1 MNPKSMFLAVTLI
14 ALSVAPSYASVI
26 VNSGSGPQSTY
37 AVSNTDLAN
46 QGQSTFSTL
55 VQNSGSALFDT
66 NVNGLNDG
74 LIYEASNNPTH
85 TGIRQ
90 FAPSN
95 TPSVVTLTFD
105 TSTNTFGYDIVSVV
119 SMTFI
124 ETRAGQAY
132 DLAYSL
138 VATPS
143 TFVSLTGGDSGSLV
157 NRPTSAQE
165 GQVTITDSTGTIAS
179 GVKAL
184 RFTFYNSGGNES
196 VFAEIDVTGTA
207 TIVPEPVLSTLS
219 YLFGVAFIARFRR
232 RRQS

>member
-1 MNPKSMFLAVTLI
+1 MNLKSMFSAVTLI
-14 ALSVAPSYASVI
+14 ALSAAPSYASVI
-26 VNSGSGPQSTY
+26 VNSGSGPQGTF
-37 AVSNTDLAN
+37 AVSSIDRAN
-46 QGQSTFSTL
+46 QGQSTFFTL

-74 LIYEASNNPTH
+74 LIYEAGGNPTH
-85 TGIRQ
+85 TGLRQ
-90 FAPSN
+90 FSPSN
-95 TPSVVTLTFD
+95 NSVITLTFD
-105 TSTNTFGYDIVSVV
+105 TSINTFGYDITSVV

-165 GQVTITDSTGTIAS
+165 GQVTIADSTGTIAS

-196 VFAEIDVTGTA
+196 VFAEIDVFGTA
-207 TIVPEPVLSTLS
+207 TIVPEPVLSTFS
-219 YLFGVAFIARFRR
+219 CLFGVAFIARFRR
-232 RRQS
+232 RQQS